1 MKTNHLKKVVLAF
14 ALLLAGS
21 TISFAQC
28 DKPVMLVS
36 SATNYYNAKGE
47 LQRSKEEETIITL
60 TKTQIII
67 APGDEEHKMTG
78 DIKTYTCNWTAPYKE
93 GKTVITTVFADGGK
107 SLNATVTIEGKAGK
121 VTATLEAAEMPDM
134 KIQVVADKFE

>member
-1 MKTNHLKKVVLAF
+1 MKTNHLKKTVLAF

-28 DKPVMLVS
+28 DKPVMLIA

-47 LQRSKEEETIITL
+47 LQRSKDEETIITL

-67 APGDEEHKMTG
+67 APGDEDHKMTG
-78 DIKTYTCNWTAPYKE
+78 DIKTYTCNWSTPYKE
-93 GKTVITTVFADGGK
+93 GKTVVTTVFTDGGK
-107 SLNATVTIEGKAGK
+107 SLNATVTIVGKAGK
-121 VTATLEAAEMPDM
+121 ITATMEAAEMPDM

>member
-1 MKTNHLKKVVLAF
+1 MKTKHLKKAVLAF
-14 ALLLAGS
+14 GLILLGS

-47 LQRSKEEETIITL
+47 LQRTRDEESIITL
-60 TKTQIII
+60 TKTQVII
-67 APGDEEHKMTG
+67 APGDEAHKMTG
-78 DIKTYTCNWTAPYKE
+78 DIKTYTCNWPTPYKE
-93 GKTVITTVFADGGK
+93 GKTIVTTVFTDGGK
-107 SLNATVTIEGKAGK
+107 TLNATITIEGKAGK
-121 VTATLEAAEMPDM
+121 VTVTMEAAEMPDM